1 MFKYFVKLVFFVK
14 LKFHENKI
22 LKQLVLD
29 RIMPLLKMFCFPL
42 IESALALAKRA
53 DGKSLSLASEIL
65 SNAGEQE
72 QARILAFQA
81 LELFKKSKD
90 KNGMEKLLEKS
101 KVEEIHEEI
110 QEFIKNTTF
119 DKINTNGDLEE

>member
-1 MFKYFVKLVFFVK
+1 
-14 LKFHENKI
+14 
-22 LKQLVLD
+22 
-29 RIMPLLKMFCFPL
+29 MFCFPL

-65 SNAGEQE
+65 NNAGEQE

-81 LELFKKSKD
+81 LELFKKAKD
-90 KNGMEKLLEKS
+90 KNGLEKSLEKS
-101 KVEEIHEEI
+101 KVEEILEEI

-119 DKINTNGDLEE
+119 DDKMNTNGDLEE

>member
-1 MFKYFVKLVFFVK
+1 MISDFYKQWAVKSMQDGLYELASK
-14 LKFHENKI
+14 CWYLAG
-22 LKQLVLD
+22 L
-29 RIMPLLKMFCFPL
+29 P

-65 SNAGEQE
+65 NNAGEQE

-81 LELFKKSKD
+81 LELFKKAKD
-90 KNGMEKLLEKS
+90 KNGLEKLMERS